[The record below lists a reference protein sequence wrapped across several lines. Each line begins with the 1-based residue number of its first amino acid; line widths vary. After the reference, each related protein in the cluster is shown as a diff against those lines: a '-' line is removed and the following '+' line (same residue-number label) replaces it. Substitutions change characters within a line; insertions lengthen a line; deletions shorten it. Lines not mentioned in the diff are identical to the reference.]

1 MSNDLRAEYAVNIRR
16 RVLLTLGI
24 AVLLCL
30 AALCSLRIGA
40 YPVGL
45 GTIADVFRG
54 NADAAVRHVLLN
66 IRLPRMCG
74 ALLAGGCLALAG
86 VAMQNVLRNPLASP
100 FTLGV
105 SQGAAFG
112 AAFALI
118 VLDAGNPGLAVAEHG
133 ALRGAS
139 LTVGM
144 AFLGSLVTVAA
155 LLILSAWR
163 ELSPAALILAGVAL
177 SSFFGAAMMLLQ
189 YFASDIQVA
198 AAVFW
203 TFGDLGKAGWRE
215 LAVMLMVLVP
225 ATAYFLWRRWHFNAL
240 LWGDDSAK
248 SLGVHVYRLRL
259 VSLILAALVAAVTT
273 AFLGIIGFVGLIA
286 PHIMRMIM
294 GQDHRF
300 LLPGSLFAGAL
311 LLVAADVLARTVMAP
326 VVLPV
331 GILTS
336 FAGVPLFLYLLARRG
351 GLGT

>member
-45 GTIADVFRG
+45 GSIADVFRG

-118 VLDAGNPGLAVAEHG
+118 VLDAGNPGLAVADQG
-133 ALRGAS
+133 VLRGAY

-155 LLILSAWR
+155 LLVLSAWR

-177 SSFFGAAMMLLQ
+177 SSFFGAAMM
-189 YFASDIQVA
+189 
-198 AAVFW
+198 
-203 TFGDLGKAGWRE
+203 
-215 LAVMLMVLVP
+215 
-225 ATAYFLWRRWHFNAL
+225 
-240 LWGDDSAK
+240 
-248 SLGVHVYRLRL
+248 
-259 VSLILAALVAAVTT
+259 
-273 AFLGIIGFVGLIA
+273 
-286 PHIMRMIM
+286 RMIM

-300 LLPGSLFAGAL
+300 LLPGSIFAGAL
-311 LLVAADVLARTVMAP
+311 LLVVADVLARTVMAP
-326 VVLPV
+326 VILPV

-336 FAGVPLFLYLLARRG
+336 FAGVPLFLYLLVRRG
-351 GLGT
+351 GIGS